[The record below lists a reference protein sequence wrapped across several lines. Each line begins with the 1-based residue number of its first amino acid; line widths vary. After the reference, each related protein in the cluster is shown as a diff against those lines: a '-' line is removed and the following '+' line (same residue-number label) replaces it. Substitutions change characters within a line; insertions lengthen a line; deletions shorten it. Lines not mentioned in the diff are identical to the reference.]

1 MLKEHYAR
9 LRPVLKRFRETNDLS
24 GLKSLYR
31 SIRALRPSPT
41 HEGIYAYFIN
51 AFIGFWRSQDMALR
65 VWEDMIISGIT
76 PTAKSWNALLRY
88 GHGRDRT
95 ALLAIWK
102 RMVLSG
108 VVPDV
113 HCWTTRIHLQ
123 MLADQVQDG
132 LDSFEQ
138 MIEAGV
144 NPTTETINAAIGG
157 LLSFNRFDEINQVV
171 SMADHLGVPANIITY
186 NTLLRGMLRRQGA
199 ATEVIPLLDSM
210 HARGVPP
217 DVYTFTIVLDGL
229 YRAARVATA
238 ASWKYSLSDE
248 PPPFPDAPSF
258 SYILELFRYMEGL
271 GVDANVMTYTAL
283 VGGLLDTGNLAA
295 VDIVRRVMARKGVIG
310 NADFYT
316 VLIKSAFQRCDI
328 DAADRYAEETA
339 RLRVR
344 RDHIFWME
352 LIWGYAQSGETVKMT
367 AAIEAMKR
375 EPVRMVIT
383 LKGHVTILRALERR
397 GERIIAKG
405 IVEDVVR
412 EWEAP
417 PRLPDAPD
425 VPSKVE
431 IEFWSVV
438 AKIGGTGWMSA
449 LKEEAGLKEAK
460 DREEIAKDQLQRVV
474 DIVGV
479 REGRSV

>member
-1 MLKEHYAR
+1 MLKEHQAR
-9 LRPVLKRFRETNDLS
+9 LRPVLDRFKETNDLP
-24 GLKSLYR
+24 GLTSLYR
-31 SIRALRPSPT
+31 SVRALQPSPM

-51 AFIGFWRSQDMALR
+51 AFLSFWRSQDMALR
-65 VWEDMIISGIT
+65 VWEDMIMGGIT

-102 RMVLSG
+102 RMVLTG

-113 HCWTTRIHLQ
+113 YCWTTRIHLQ
-123 MLADQVQDG
+123 MLADEVQDG
-132 LDSFEQ
+132 LESFEQ

-144 NPTTETINAAIGG
+144 KPTIETINAAMDG
-157 LLSFNRFDEINQVV
+157 LLSFNRFDEIDHVV

-186 NTLLRGMLRRQGA
+186 NTLLRGMLRRRGA
-199 ATEVIPLLDSM
+199 ATEVIPLLESM
-210 HARGVPP
+210 HSRGISP
-217 DVYTFTIVLDGL
+217 DVYTFTIALDGL
-229 YRAARVATA
+229 YKAAR
-238 ASWKYSLSDE
+238 SL
-248 PPPFPDAPSF
+248 PNPDAPSF

-271 GVDANVMTYTAL
+271 GIDANVTTYTAL

-295 VDIVRRVMARKGVIG
+295 VDVVRRVMARKGVVG

-328 DAADRYAEETA
+328 GAADRYADEITH
-339 RLRVR
+339 LRVR

-352 LIWGYAQSGETVKMT
+352 LIWGYAQFGETVKMA
-367 AAIEAMKR
+367 AAIDAMKR

-397 GERIIAKG
+397 GERIVAKG
-405 IVEDVVR
+405 IIEDVVK

-425 VPSKVE
+425 APSKVE
-431 IEFWSVV
+431 MEFWSVV
-438 AKIGGTGWMSA
+438 AKIGGTGWMAA
-449 LKEEAGLKEAK
+449 LREEAGRREAR
-460 DREEIAKDQLQRVV
+460 DREEIARDHLARVV

-479 REGRSV
+479 REERNV